1 MKNVILKNITDKA
14 DKLAI
19 EYNKTKDPK
28 LKAQWFSLVSSVE
41 PLLYR
46 KQTLDTTLKTP
57 PDQQQKHHR

>member
-46 KQTLDTTLKTP
+46 KQILDTTLKTLL
-57 PDQQQKHHR
+57 DQQQKHHH

>member
-46 KQTLDTTLKTP
+46 KQTLDTTLKTLL
-57 PDQQQKHHR
+57 DQQQKHHH